1 VNRNP
6 ADIFLYWNQF
16 FNSNPTVMMIP
27 FFIRYKEG
35 LKRIDPSHV
44 IRLESRG
51 NYTNFVL
58 TNNKIFTVRTTI
70 SAAMEKLREDIFI
83 RINPA
88 TVVSVFFIDTIE
100 KDHLTIGEKSFPIQ
114 KSYFES
120 VVMHVNFFGPLPNG
134 KSKRVRKKDAYL

>member
-70 SAAMEKLREDIFI
+70 SAAMEKLREDI
-83 RINPA
+83 
-88 TVVSVFFIDTIE
+88 
-100 KDHLTIGEKSFPIQ
+100 L
-114 KSYFES
+114 
-120 VVMHVNFFGPLPNG
+120 
-134 KSKRVRKKDAYL
+134 